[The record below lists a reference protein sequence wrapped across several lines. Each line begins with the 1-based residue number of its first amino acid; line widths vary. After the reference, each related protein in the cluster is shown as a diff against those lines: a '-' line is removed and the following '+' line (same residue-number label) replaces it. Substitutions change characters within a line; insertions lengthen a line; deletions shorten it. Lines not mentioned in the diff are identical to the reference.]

1 MRARRNS
8 VMIGG
13 GSPARFPLPPL
24 RLLAL
29 LPLLLPAS
37 FPAVGLTA
45 EPVQAPRPSLSGDPP
60 ASLREAGGRA
70 WSPADEEGAGASPS
84 GRVPASPREE
94 REGGE
99 YPAGRSGAEGRTTA
113 GGSTAGASGEP
124 AAPQGS
130 PAAVV
135 VDRIAA
141 VVNNEVITL
150 SEVDSQLPG
159 PTVSQEERAR
169 LRRET
174 LDRLIEATLVS
185 QEAAR
190 ANITVTDQEV
200 DAEMAAVREREK
212 LSEEEFIRALAQE
225 GLTLTEYRS
234 RLRDNI
240 RRAKVVSRM
249 VRGSLTIPDARLRE
263 YYEQHKDRFTPPA
276 TLRLRLLLLPLDR
289 DATDA
294 ERAVV
299 RAEAQALR
307 LQAVSGEPFEALV
320 KAHSKGPAAEE
331 GGDLGTVRAG
341 QLDPRFEAAVK
352 GLKPGQ
358 VSPPVVLESGV
369 ALLQL
374 VERSGGEPEPF
385 EKVRDQIYRI
395 LYEEEF
401 ERALD
406 GWIKELKTKAAIE
419 VKL

>member
-1 MRARRNS
+1 MRTGRS
-8 VMIGG
+8 
-13 GSPARFPLPPL
+13 SETPAHGRP
-24 RLLAL
+24 AL
-29 LPLLLPAS
+29 LPRLLLLLVLLGSLVAAAGLPATGV
-37 FPAVGLTA
+37 AA
-45 EPVQAPRPSLSGDPP
+45 DAAQPP
-60 ASLREAGGRA
+60 A
-70 WSPADEEGAGASPS
+70 P
-84 GRVPASPREE
+84 PR
-94 REGGE
+94 
-99 YPAGRSGAEGRTTA
+99 
-113 GGSTAGASGEP
+113 GS
-124 AAPQGS
+124 
-130 PAAVV
+130 AAVV

-159 PTVSQEERAR
+159 PAASQEERAR

-185 QEAAR
+185 QEAAK

-212 LSEEEFIRALAQE
+212 LSEEEFVRALEQE
-225 GLTLTEYRS
+225 GLTLAEYRN

-249 VRGSLTIPDARLRE
+249 VRGSLTIPDAKLRE

-307 LQAVSGEPFEALV
+307 LRAINGEPFEALV
-320 KAHSKGPAAEE
+320 RAHSKGPAAEE
-331 GGDLGTVRAG
+331 GGDLGTVKAG

-352 GLKPGQ
+352 GLGPGQ
-358 VSPPVVLESGV
+358 VSAPVVLETGI

-374 VERSGGEPEPF
+374 VERTGGEPEPF
-385 EKVRDQIYRI
+385 EKVRDQIYRV
-395 LYEEEF
+395 LYEQEF
-401 ERALD
+401 ERALE
-406 GWIKELKTKAAIE
+406 GWIKELKAKAAIE
-419 VKL
+419 VRL